1 MLLIKE
7 FLYICINRCIY
18 LLHLIKVKPGVAFRD
33 MHGCPLVLLCTLK
46 IIVYMLQLFPVTRGQ
61 C

>member
-18 LLHLIKVKPGVAFRD
+18 LLHLIKVKPDVAFRD
-33 MHGCPLVLLCTLK
+33 LRGCALVLLCTL
-46 IIVYMLQLFPVTRGQ
+46 
-61 C
+61 